1 MFPHPSVPFPFI
13 DFGFLRHYAYFTP
26 SPERPLHFQA
36 LPHLGSWAIVLA
48 YLRHAAIAPVLAE
61 VADLASVFSCHRAGW
76 QACRST
82 SHPHFTLGRVPCQAS
97 ELLGFTRNPFALLHI
112 QFRSEPRRLACFPFS
127 LADPFPLVKPSNY
140 RESFDSLS
148 LDLAFRSSGLPLRL
162 TASTPSSYRTLF
174 ALSSPETIRFS
185 RKHKEARRLRDAQ
198 GTRLVVKEPLA
209 CRFRLTNTL
218 TIPRADSPVNTR
230 NH

>member
-1 MFPHPSVPFPFI
+1 MP
-13 DFGFLRHYAYFTP
+13 LNLTP
-26 SPERPLHFQA
+26 SLYTRARPLSSPRTTRNLSIRFRSADFQVRSE
-36 LPHLGSWAIVLA
+36 P
-48 YLRHAAIAPVLAE
+48 LRLT
-61 VADLASVFSCHRAGW
+61 
-76 QACRST
+76 RS
-82 SHPHFTLGRVPCQAS
+82 PCQSSRLGIRCQAV
-97 ELLGFTRNPFALLHI
+97 ELLGFTRNPFALLRI
-112 QFRSEPRRLACFPFS
+112 QFRSEPRRLAFFPLS

-174 ALSSPETIRFS
+174 PLSSPETIRFS